1 MRVSPYCEVFRGFM
15 RPWSILAPRS
25 PSLAKQRICM
35 GHTNPFVSLTSW
47 FYNRIFLGNA
57 AMLLKIVDRLAAF
70 RKRTRLEQKR
80 EDLTCPEG
88 LPECGCSSI
97 APSDG

>member
-1 MRVSPYCEVFRGFM
+1 MQRERGETPVRVSPSCEVFRGFM

-25 PSLAKQRICM
+25 PSLAKQHICM
-35 GHTNPFVSLTSW
+35 GHTNPSVSLTWW

-70 RKRTRLEQKR
+70 RQRTDSARR
-80 EDLTCPEG
+80 EAADLTCPPDSG
-88 LPECGCSSI
+88 QS
-97 APSDG
+97 